1 MESGLWSPEWARVKE
16 PEEVAKTE
24 WKKEKGGI
32 VSEAVKDS
40 EAGIE
45 SVAKGTKKPK
55 SGSKKKLAEKLA
67 EKLGVSEASG
77 EWSDGRGKGKAE
89 ASNLQ
94 RKGGVVRW
102 ESMESDGRRP
112 GRDESSLFV
121 GQEESSTGKVVLW
134 RPEKKVRPMYEESE
148 GMNTIP
154 KKYGKLYWQNVAEGI
169 TEPKSVVV
177 GVGRKMVLA
186 ERNRPLTHKKLK
198 KVGIRQKHQEHRVMW
213 NRLDRQRR
221 RRSELYS
228 EESPGEAANGVRLGR
243 RLREIERS
251 RNRYEYTRY
260 RIRSMDVSE
269 EYASLKRAK
278 KYVKALTRSARDP
291 EREES
296 GRSGLT
302 KEVKEQKS
310 GQLMETSSPKKI
322 AKRVTGLDK
331 NAKLYEGRRVL
342 GGQEWDDSTRGEHSG
357 ESERAL
363 YHQAWL
369 EYVLESGKVVEGSDP
384 RWVMEADRV
393 GIEGMHWQSRVD
405 AKNSRQVYMDGAG
418 TNRGVSGDF
427 SNEVNEESTVRF
439 VASIGMRGKSKS
451 VRYGIVRGSHTR
463 RGGGESSVVRR
474 LLGRQNSA
482 KVKKEEEEVR

>member
-1 MESGLWSPEWARVKE
+1 MRREKVR
-16 PEEVAKTE
+16 
-24 WKKEKGGI
+24 KKMSKKKAGR
-32 VSEAVKDS
+32 VSEVVEDLEVGAEPVVKR
-40 EAGIE
+40 
-45 SVAKGTKKPK
+45 TKKPK
-55 SGSKKKLAEKLA
+55 NGSKKKLA
-67 EKLGVSEASG
+67 GSEASEANG
-77 EWSDGRGKGKAE
+77 EWSDGRGKSE
-89 ASNLQ
+89 SRDSQ

-102 ESMESDGRRP
+102 ESIESDGRRP

-121 GQEESSTGKVVLW
+121 GESSTAKVVLW

-243 RLREIERS
+243 RLREMERS

-296 GRSGLT
+296 GLGASQK
-302 KEVKEQKS
+302 KERV
-310 GQLMETSSPKKI
+310 
-322 AKRVTGLDK
+322 KRVKGLDK

-342 GGQEWDDSTRGEHSG
+342 GDKEWGESG
-357 ESERAL
+357 EDSGEDERTW
-363 YHQAWL
+363 YDQAWL
-369 EYVLESGKVVEGSDP
+369 EYVLENGKVVEGSDP
-384 RWVMEADRV
+384 RWVIEADRV

-405 AKNSRQVYMDGAG
+405 AKNSREVYMDGAG
-418 TNRGVSGDF
+418 TNIGVSGDF
-427 SNEVNEESTVRF
+427 SSEVNEESTVRF

-451 VRYGIVRGSHTR
+451 VRYGMVRGSHTR
-463 RGGGESSVVRR
+463 RGGGECSVVRK

-482 KVKKEEEEVR
+482 KVKKEEEVR

>member
-1 MESGLWSPEWARVKE
+1 MRKKTVVTKACSRNQSE
-16 PEEVAKTE
+16 AKTLV
-24 WKKEKGGI
+24 G
-32 VSEAVKDS
+32 VVVASEADASCAQHQLPK
-40 EAGIE
+40 
-45 SVAKGTKKPK
+45 AK
-55 SGSKKKLAEKLA
+55 
-67 EKLGVSEASG
+67 
-77 EWSDGRGKGKAE
+77 EW
-89 ASNLQ
+89 LL

-112 GRDESSLFV
+112 GRDESSFFV
-121 GQEESSTGKVVLW
+121 GQADSSIAKVVQW

-148 GMNTIP
+148 GRNTIP

-228 EESPGEAANGVRLGR
+228 EEAPGEAANGVRLGR
-243 RLREIERS
+243 RLREMERS
-251 RNRYEYTRY
+251 RNRYEYTMY

-278 KYVKALTRSARDP
+278 KYVKALTRSARDV
-291 EREES
+291 ERGES
-296 GRSGLT
+296 MVLLQ
-302 KEVKEQKS
+302 V
-310 GQLMETSSPKKI
+310 SP
-322 AKRVTGLDK
+322 ATTTTATESAVFDK

-342 GGQEWDDSTRGEHSG
+342 GDLEWGVVVAGDTCNNNDNALGEGTG
-357 ESERAL
+357 ESERTVSVSILSQPATTTTT
-363 YHQAWL
+363 HL

-405 AKNSRQVYMDGAG
+405 AKNSRQMYTEQAVK
-418 TNRGVSGDF
+418 NRGVVVVAGETCNNYNYTI
-427 SNEVNEESTVRF
+427 SNSSEVNEESTVRLI
-439 VASIGMRGKSKS
+439 AYRGMRGKSKS
-451 VRYGIVRGSHTR
+451 VRYGMVRGSHTR
-463 RGGGESSVVRR
+463 RGGGESSVV
-474 LLGRQNSA
+474 LVSLSCSEGRTQR
-482 KVKKEEEEVR
+482 K